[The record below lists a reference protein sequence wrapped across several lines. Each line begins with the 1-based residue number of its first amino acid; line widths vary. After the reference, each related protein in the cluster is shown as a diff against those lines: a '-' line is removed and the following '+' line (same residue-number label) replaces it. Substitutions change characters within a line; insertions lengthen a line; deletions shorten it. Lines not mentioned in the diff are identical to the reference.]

1 MSLVLIPFLQVEEAR
16 LTFATFASSLSQ
28 DTSRHSGA
36 PPPPPGGFIP
46 TCTFAA
52 NNLASLSHSSQTLNP
67 HRNKG
72 SNEGVLVAAT

>member
-36 PPPPPGGFIP
+36 PPPPPGGVFP
-46 TCTFAA
+46 PVTFAA
-52 NNLASLSHSSQTLNP
+52 KNIATLESFKSNP
-67 HRNKG
+67 KP
-72 SNEGVLVAAT
+72 T